1 MNLGQIFDKMLK
13 TMQESS
19 GLGFSTSKPFA
30 DDLSQGELICL
41 LV

>member
-1 MNLGQIFDKMLK
+1 MNLGQIFDKILK
-13 TMQESS
+13 SMHESL
-19 GLGFSTSKPFA
+19 GLGFSTSKPVA